1 MKNNM
6 DFFNDKCRSIF
17 EANKLKGFWDERL
30 AIPKKMRD
38 TCLFTDEEIIS
49 VEKAFKGYSV
59 SYPDHKFFIL
69 HSTGFHSS
77 LQICRWKIQ
86 LWLFYQHLSGCQLF
100 DPLLQPFLLLLVFLF
115 FLPVF
120 LLALILNCYNKCK
133 SLFCTYVV
141 LFYRKYE

>member
-49 VEKAFKGYSV
+49 VEKAFKGQLLMLMV
-59 SYPDHKFFIL
+59 SELSEAMEADRKDLMDDKLTHRE
-69 HSTGFHSS
+69 GFE
-77 LQICRWKIQ
+77 
-86 LWLFYQHLSGCQLF
+86 
-100 DPLLQPFLLLLVFLF
+100 VE
-115 FLPVF
+115 
-120 LLALILNCYNKCK
+120 LADCVIRIMDAGGGFGLDLEGAISEKLEYNTSRPYKHGK
-133 SLFCTYVV
+133 NY
-141 LFYRKYE
+141 